1 MTASLEV
8 ARANLP
14 VFMQWAAPA
23 VARLLARLSQRWI
36 AAGVGCDSTLSALP
50 HSTTMQH
57 D

>member
-8 ARANLP
+8 ARASLP

-36 AAGVGCDSTLSALP
+36 AAGAGCDSTLSAA
-50 HSTTMQH
+50 HYSTTMQH